1 VRPGNKKQ
9 MGIRGKKTRKWEGFP
24 IVFLL
29 ISFSLLILFL
39 WSVFNLGKARRG
51 QGELLPRAAGGLIGV
66 AADGEREG
74 LYIISP

>member
-1 VRPGNKKQ
+1 MRPGNKKQ
-9 MGIRGKKTRKWEGFP
+9 VGIQGKKTRKWEGFP

-51 QGELLPRAAGGLIGV
+51 QGELLPWAAGGLIGV